1 MRLRAQIES
10 SINKDDIY
18 LRHLYLY
25 GLIIFKYKGKIKNNM
40 MFSDRD
46 IKKAIKNKKL
56 VFIPSLTKNQIGPA
70 SIDLKLGPI
79 FKSFDITKQFLLD
92 TKKGLP
98 AEDFIIT
105 KIIKPGKA
113 FILHPNDFIL
123 ASTKEYVKVPDDII
137 LKMEGKST
145 LARMGILVHTAG
157 FVDPGFEGTLTLEI
171 SNQSNLPVAL
181 YPDMHICQIA
191 VERLSSPAEIPY
203 NKRKKSLYSK
213 SKGPM
218 VAKTNNLF
226 DK

>member
-1 MRLRAQIES
+1 MI
-10 SINKDDIY
+10 
-18 LRHLYLY
+18 
-25 GLIIFKYKGKIKNNM
+25 
-40 MFSDRD
+40 FSDRD
-46 IKKAIKNKKL
+46 IKKVIKSKKL
-56 VFIPSLTKNQIGPA
+56 IFKPSLSKGQIGPA
-70 SIDLKLGPI
+70 SIDLKLGSI
-79 FKSFDITKQFLLD
+79 FKSFNVTKQCLLD

-98 AEDFIIT
+98 DEDFIIT
-105 KIIKPGKA
+105 KKIKPGEA
-113 FILHPNDFIL
+113 FVLHPNNFIL
-123 ASTKEYVKVPDDII
+123 ASTKEYVKVPNDMI

-191 VERLSSPAEIPY
+191 VEFLSSPAEIPY

-213 SKGPM
+213 AKGPI

-226 DK
+226 DKSKK

>member
-1 MRLRAQIES
+1 MIL
-10 SINKDDIY
+10 
-18 LRHLYLY
+18 
-25 GLIIFKYKGKIKNNM
+25 
-40 MFSDRD
+40 SDRD
-46 IKKAIKNKKL
+46 IKKVIKNKKL
-56 VFIPSLTKNQIGPA
+56 VFSPSLSKNQIGPA

-79 FKSFDITKQFLLD
+79 FKSFNVTKQCLLD

-98 AEDFIIT
+98 DEDFIIT
-105 KIIKPGKA
+105 KKVKIGEA
-113 FILHPNDFIL
+113 FILHPNNFIL
-123 ASTKEYVKVPDDII
+123 ASTKEYVKVPDDMV
-137 LKMEGKST
+137 LKVEGKST

-191 VERLSSPAEIPY
+191 IEFLSSPAETPY

-213 SKGPM
+213 SNGPI

-226 DK
+226 DKKNN